1 MIHVH
6 AVQEKNIKNAAVNK
20 QGDEMN
26 KTKGIAFGVL
36 AAFIYGCTPILGKL
50 TYLEGSNSMSLTFYR
65 NFLSIPFLFLMLK
78 SQKIPVR
85 INKSQGKKLAILS
98 LLGSTLTALTLYW
111 SYNYIS
117 VGMSTTIHYIY
128 PVLVTA
134 ACITIYKEKIGKEKI
149 IALILSTIGIMMF
162 FEGNFSI
169 AGVMLALFSGVSY
182 ATYILFIDKSGLN
195 VMYPFKI
202 SLYTA
207 IFSSIYLFL
216 AGIISGNLVFSM
228 TGKGWFFTFLVAF
241 FVSFLAN
248 TFIPIGVKYVGPTVT
263 SIVGMFE
270 PISSVILGILIL
282 KEPITIKS
290 VLACILILAGV
301 LIVTIAKD
309 KKSDEETAEINI
321 KQKKSS

>member
-1 MIHVH
+1 
-6 AVQEKNIKNAAVNK
+6 
-20 QGDEMN
+20 MN

-78 SQKIPVR
+78 YKKIP
-85 INKSQGKKLAILS
+85 IQTNKTEAKKLAILS
-98 LLGSTLTALTLYW
+98 LLGSTLTALTLYGA
-111 SYNYIS
+111 YNYIS
-117 VGMSTTIHYIY
+117 VGMTTTIHYIY

-134 ACITIYKEKIGKEKI
+134 ACILIFKEKVSKEKI

-169 AGVMLALFSGVSY
+169 IGVSLALLSGVAY
-182 ATYILFIDKSGLN
+182 ATYIVFIDKSGLN
-195 VMYPFKI
+195 SMYPFKI
-202 SLYTA
+202 SLYCS
-207 IFSSIYLFL
+207 IFSSIYLFI
-216 AGIISGNLVFSM
+216 AGVMSGNLVFNMSP
-228 TGKGWFFTFLVAF
+228 KGWAFTILVAF

-270 PISSVILGILIL
+270 PITSVVLGILIL
-282 KEPITIKS
+282 GEPVTVRNI
-290 VLACILILAGV
+290 VACILILAGV
-301 LIVTIAKD
+301 FIITITKD
-309 KKSDEETAEINI
+309 KKMISNNPTQCSEN
-321 KQKKSS
+321 